1 MDGAGIYYRL
11 NVYRELRVIFKSLFG
26 WVMTEMVD
34 EIGVWGV
41 CNRRDLPNTQG

>member
-11 NVYRELRVIFKSLFG
+11 NVYRELRVIFKSG

-41 CNRRDLPNTQG
+41 CNRRDLA